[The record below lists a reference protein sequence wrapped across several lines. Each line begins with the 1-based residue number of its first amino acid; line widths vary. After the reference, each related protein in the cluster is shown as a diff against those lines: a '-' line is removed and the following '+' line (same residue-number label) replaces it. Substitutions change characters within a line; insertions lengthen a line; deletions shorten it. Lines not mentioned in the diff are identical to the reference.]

1 MTDAVVRVAL
11 VEDHALLRA
20 LLAEHLGRVDGLVL
34 AACVGTAAEAR
45 QQITRGTADV
55 AVLDVG
61 LPDGDGIALG
71 VLLQRAD
78 PDLRVLLLSAQD
90 ALEPMLVTQRA
101 CASPWSFLSKRSALA
116 ADRLVEAVR
125 WVAAGRVVIDPARGG
140 ARGQERDAIDG
151 LNAQQ
156 VRVLRLVA
164 LGLTNTA
171 VGAAL
176 GVSPKAVEA
185 AMSTVYRV
193 LDLAADRNPR
203 VAAVLAYR
211 RHADLREHAGADR
224 ADAP

>member
-45 QQITRGTADV
+45 QQITRGTA
-55 AVLDVG
+55 
-61 LPDGDGIALG
+61 DGDGIALG

>member
-116 ADRLVEAVR
+116 AE
-125 WVAAGRVVIDPARGG
+125 RVVIDPARGG